1 MLYLN
6 QTSYKEICMK
16 EWFMENYV
24 IVGIIALCTSPL
36 WLGIIV
42 GIIHKIEE
50 RKEGRNA
57 NTK

>member
-1 MLYLN
+1 
-6 QTSYKEICMK
+6 MK

-24 IVGIIALCTSPL
+24 VISIIILCTSPL
-36 WLGIIV
+36 WLGIII

-50 RKEGRNA
+50 RKEGRNV